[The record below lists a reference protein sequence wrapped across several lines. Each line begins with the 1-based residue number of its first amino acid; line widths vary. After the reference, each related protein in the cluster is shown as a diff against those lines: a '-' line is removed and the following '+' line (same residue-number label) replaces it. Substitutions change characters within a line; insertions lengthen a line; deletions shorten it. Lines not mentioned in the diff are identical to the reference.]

1 MTASPATT
9 PQSLPIDEH
18 LPQMIDHLRAAGA
31 VVVVAAPGA
40 GKTTR
45 IPPAVYR
52 SGILSRENAGVI
64 VLQPRRIATRALA
77 ARIAAENNWQVGGE
91 VGYQV
96 RMENCTGPDTQI
108 IIMTEGILNRR
119 LQSDPALEGIGAV
132 ILDEFHLRTLHLDE
146 ALALLEDV
154 RTHLRPDLKLIISSA
169 TIDAGPIAEF
179 LSAPCMEIPGR
190 MFPVQIRY
198 APPAGRSLEMA
209 CRDAVE
215 DGLQFAGDGHVL
227 IFLPGVYEI
236 QRVAQQLASVARHH
250 GMRICPLHGSQP
262 LAEQAIAISP
272 SQERKIILATNVA
285 ETSLT
290 VDGVTLV
297 IDSGLARYAD
307 YDPHRG
313 INRLSTRRISQASA
327 QQRAG
332 RAGRTAP
339 GTCIRLWD
347 AAQWKHQ
354 PPADPPEIERV
365 DLSNLCLDVYAWNPA
380 GFESLKW
387 LTVPPAAGVRSA
399 QDLLCDLGAAFGG
412 GDNFK
417 LTELGRRLVNF
428 PLHPRLSRILVA
440 GIESGHAAW
449 AALIAAILSDAG
461 TSMVNRRDGGSWDI
475 AIYLRQV
482 AEGVSALNDRRSSSG
497 SQTGSVLQ
505 LFRRLCRQC
514 RVPEQLPPM
523 PSPSALAKLVFA
535 GFPDR
540 LCVMDRRDP
549 RRGVMVGGTGVELS
563 DHRGAD
569 PAEAVIALDIE
580 KNDDRQKHASIRLAA
595 RISMEDILA
604 SDAPQLCR
612 KKMVVWDE
620 EHRKVSAFIETH
632 FADLCIKSQPDPSPD
647 PDSVRRVIEQGV
659 LPHMRHLLNTNSALI
674 SLANRVELFRRH
686 TARTEIPELTAE
698 YLAGSVADFMI
709 AGNLRE
715 APDEGRMVELYLTA
729 LPHDI
734 RQQLDLLLPGHLL
747 LPSGKRVEIDY
758 TPEGPMIEARVA
770 DLLGTPSSPKL
781 LGGRVA
787 VICRILGPNHRPVQ
801 TTADLAGFWQG
812 SYHQIR
818 KHLRARYPRHPWPED
833 PLTYVPPVR
842 PGRR

>member
-1 MTASPATT
+1 MMD
-9 PQSLPIDEH
+9 SL
-18 LPQMIDHLRAAGA
+18 RSAGA
-31 VVVVAAPGA
+31 LVVVAAPGA

-52 SGILSRENAGVI
+52 SGILTRENPGVI
-64 VLQPRRIATRALA
+64 ALQPRRIATRALA
-77 ARIAAENNWQVGGE
+77 SRIAAENNWQLGGR

-119 LQSDPALEGIGAV
+119 LQSDPALDGIGAV
-132 ILDEFHLRTLHLDE
+132 ILDEFHMRTLHLDE
-146 ALALLEDV
+146 ALAMLSDV
-154 RTHLRPDLKLIISSA
+154 RAHLRPDLKLIISSA
-169 TIDAGPIAEF
+169 TIDAGPVADF
-179 LSAPCMEIPGR
+179 LAAPCMEIPGR

-215 DGLQFAGDGHVL
+215 DGLQLTDARHVL

-236 QRVAQQLASVARHH
+236 QRVAQQLTSVARHH
-250 GMRICPLHGSQP
+250 GLRICPLHGSQP
-262 LAEQAIAISP
+262 LAEQAVAISP
-272 SQERKIILATNVA
+272 SKERKVILATNVA

-347 AAQWKHQ
+347 PAQWKHQ

-365 DLSNLCLDVYAWNPA
+365 DLSNLCLNVYAWNPT

-399 QDLLCDLGAAFGG
+399 QDLLCDLGAASGG

-440 GIESGHAAW
+440 GIENGHAAW
-449 AALIAAILSDAG
+449 AALIAALLSDAG
-461 TSMVNRRDGGSWDI
+461 STMANRRDGGSWDI
-475 AIYLRQV
+475 AFYLRQA
-482 AEGVSALNDRRSSSG
+482 AEDFSALNDRKSVGG
-497 SQTGSVLQ
+497 SQSGSVLQ

-514 RVPEQLPPM
+514 RVSEQLPPM
-523 PSPSALAKLVFA
+523 PSPSFIAKLVCV

-549 RRGVMVGGTGVELS
+549 RRGVMVGGTGVELG

-569 PAEAVIALDIE
+569 LAEALIALDID
-580 KNDDRQKHASIRLAA
+580 KNDDRQRHAIIRLAA
-595 RISMEDILA
+595 RLSAEDILA
-604 SDAPQLCR
+604 SDAPQLSR
-612 KKMVVWDE
+612 KKMVIWDD
-620 EHRKVSAFIETH
+620 EHWKVSAFIETH

-647 PDSVRRVIEQGV
+647 TDSVRRVIEQGM
-659 LPHMRHLLNTNSALI
+659 LPHLRHLLNTNPALI

-686 TARTEIPELTAE
+686 TARAEIPELTAE
-698 YLAGSVADFMI
+698 YLAKTTVDFMTTS
-709 AGNLRE
+709 NLRE
-715 APDEGRMVELYLTA
+715 APDERRMKELYLAA
-729 LPHDI
+729 LPPDI
-734 RQQLDLLLPGHLL
+734 RHQLDSLLPEYLV

-758 TPEGPMIEARVA
+758 TSEGPVMEARVV
-770 DLLGTPSSPKL
+770 DLLGTASSPKL

-787 VICRILGPNHRPVQ
+787 VICRILGPNYRPVQ
-801 TTADLAGFWQG
+801 TTADLAGFWRG

-818 KHLRARYPRHPWPED
+818 KDLRARYPRHPWPED